1 MSTLRLATQ
10 DQELKSVGEEARVV
24 DSELH
29 KSQVKEVLTERLRG
43 LPALSWEGR
52 AGGITPDHLNSLCYY
67 NWISLPGLRSAS
79 SWL

>member
-43 LPALSWEGR
+43 LPVLSWGGR
-52 AGGITPDHLNSLCYY
+52 RDHT
-67 NWISLPGLRSAS
+67 RSCEFTV
-79 SWL
+79 LL